1 MEWSPTRDPNEEELE
16 LGVQTT
22 EYVAC
27 KLYMTEEEKAAC
39 TERFEVGD
47 LSFKF
52 SYKLI
57 KKKKTFTL
65 NFLKDLV
72 EEVSNVII
80 YHQSYYHS
88 NKTME
93 SE

>member
-39 TERFEVGD
+39 TDRFEVGD
-47 LSFKF
+47 LSFQF
-52 SYKLI
+52 SYKMI
-57 KKKKTFTL
+57 
-65 NFLKDLV
+65 
-72 EEVSNVII
+72 
-80 YHQSYYHS
+80 
-88 NKTME
+88 
-93 SE
+93 